1 MRGEEYDTFFNKIK
15 KCACRDKR
23 QKTQIPLVAKLTTD
37 INDFNY
43 VKYIAN
49 KETGEFAFFTYNSF
63 FVCIEKIRTFIKII
77 NIY

>member
-1 MRGEEYDTFFNKIK
+1 MTHFLIK
-15 KCACRDKR
+15 LKNAPVETSAK
-23 QKTQIPLVAKLTTD
+23 KTQIPLVAKLTTD